1 MHIFLFFFG
10 FNRILQSIL
19 VPSFYFSLSLSLS
32 LSPPFGFCSNRDF
45 EGWDQK
51 YVNHTLLYQHKCP
64 LSIVYFLFL
73 VDAAEVDSRVAL
85 WIYS

>member
-1 MHIFLFFFG
+1 
-10 FNRILQSIL
+10 
-19 VPSFYFSLSLSLS
+19 
-32 LSPPFGFCSNRDF
+32 
-45 EGWDQK
+45 
-51 YVNHTLLYQHKCP
+51 VNHTLLYQHKCP